1 MSVDKQDLIE
11 SEEQSKDTRL
21 AATPRYSAYYD
32 GPAVLSLSATVE
44 PSPNPR
50 LSIHENKRSSY
61 TPYPQPTPFDDDGL
75 TTSSRYSSLVDDPF
89 SLQTESVEEQ
99 QQQPT
104 GDQPT
109 DQFASLLEP
118 PTDYTVHA
126 VIAAFFC
133 LPCGVYA
140 YKKANEA
147 KEFYESGH
155 TAAAVEA
162 SKKALRS
169 ARIGIALGC
178 AVILPLIITTI
189 VLVIL
194 L

>member
-11 SEEQSKDTRL
+11 SEEQSNTRL

-32 GPAVLSLSATVE
+32 GPAVLSATVDMME
-44 PSPNPR
+44 PSPNLR
-50 LSIHENKRSSY
+50 VSIHEKRSSY

-89 SLQTESVEEQ
+89 SLQTGSVEEQ

-104 GDQPT
+104 KDQPT

-126 VIAAFFC
+126 VIAAVFC

-169 ARIGIALGC
+169 ARIGIALGF
-178 AVILPLIITTI
+178 AVILLLITTI